1 MAEPIDPFAS
11 TKLIQK
17 RLADLGVLQSTALTE
32 QDILKNRQLVSGL
45 PGLGP
50 VDYDSQAKKAKE
62 DAQRLFFLRMAE
74 RGFAAAGATP
84 QPGERGNRGAL
95 SVLSRELFSPLA
107 GDAGVLAGQLSK
119 QEQAFQAAKRGD
131 DARLSQAS
139 LAMAQ
144 QQIGR
149 DDAASDQQFNLA
161 RSMSQRNY
169 SPTKGLQRT
178 KPGGKPED
186 FMGFVYTDPLTG
198 IPGYAIVSPK
208 GTMEDVPG
216 EQLSEF
222 RKLDTV
228 SPIKATGA
236 AVVPRVI
243 SFPERDEKGR
253 TTRWRSAN
261 VIQARQI
268 IPDTLT
274 GPRFQFGPEILPLG
288 SAVPITVMGADGKPR
303 NIVEGVD
310 FVATDEAN
318 YEKPVGVK
326 YYLRKDLN
334 EDELAEA
341 TSILGDIKPGEGVQ
355 RWTFAH
361 KVNPEQTKIWYDI
374 KGGRARLTP
383 AKANQL
389 LTTEPQ
395 GDVISAEGKRVGNT
409 TKDLTVSDGKG
420 GTTPVQAVLMQYPNA
435 VFKWKIIGE
444 NGGFVDDQESAWRTG
459 DKDTVW
465 RSVRPALDQ
474 AFKRAVGRRTE
485 LSEDTRN
492 KLAEQVLRQ
501 PDLMML
507 APLSG
512 AERSRA
518 LKDIIDGR
526 VRALSVDPSE
536 AAAAPPVALTDFRNV
551 AMTRD
556 PSDGVGSPVLNPRI
570 INPWQGRRGAE
581 SEERGLLQLGTGS
594 HDGFTKGVAPSE
606 ADAARASFPA
616 IQKAFSEIYP
626 GRTLGDAEERVLLF
640 SGLWKNLRGV
650 AEGQGVRT
658 LSNEDFKEKFDSAV
672 GKYNKASS
680 EYKSAGSLDV
690 GRNRTLQDTLDENTD
705 ALRDNVLMLRFKDQ
719 GGAWFDGTWLAEMRG
734 SGLGE
739 LVESWS
745 GSDGKSNALDVPSAR
760 WQAIA
765 RPDNQLNEADLE
777 LKNRVRSWMQGNTI
791 REGGFQGDV
800 GLDQFERAAEYL
812 SALNRYKVRAFQMI
826 EDSRPSD
833 KDIEILLGAFVGDN
847 TSDTEAF
854 ARLAEL
860 QLRHVQSLSRGVNR
874 GLNGKAVFAPTFL
887 ATLDHTSRALARGAL
902 RDVDPRVGGRAKET
916 ADLFRTSA
924 ASIKRAAE
932 SVSGRILPGNRG
944 GAVSPLS
951 GDVDEEST
959 ANLYRL
965 VTSAATRE
973 FPNLTEREAVTK
985 FVDSGLH
992 LTRYLGTFGGGA
1004 RQSTP
1009 PGYYGR
1015 DGRFN
1020 IR

>member
-17 RLADLGVLQSTALTE
+17 RLADLGVFQSTALTE

-62 DAQRLFFLRMAE
+62 NAQLQFYLRMAE
-74 RGFAAAGATP
+74 RGFTGAFATP
-84 QPGERGNRGAL
+84 TQRGIRGAIGAL
-95 SVLSRELFSPLA
+95 SSNVFAPLA
-107 GDAGVLAGQLSK
+107 GDAAALAGQLSK

-310 FVATDEAN
+310 FVATEEAD

-474 AFKRAVGRRTE
+474 AFKRAVERRTE

-526 VRALSVDPSE
+526 ARALPVDPSE

-745 GSDGKSNALDVPSAR
+745 GSDGKSKALDVPSAR